1 MHGIE
6 LSWVLWDVVKQCTV
20 KSIRS
25 GGLTW
30 RLFFVLNMLQN
41 TEMEGCLHKNDP
53 LKINIKL
60 FRAS

>member
-1 MHGIE
+1 MGCG
-6 LSWVLWDVVKQCTV
+6 QTCTV

-30 RLFFVLNMLQN
+30 RLLFVLNTLQN

-60 FRAS
+60 VRALARTSVSFPDL